1 MNEPLFVTRSAF
13 LPVPPLPAYLAR
25 WFWGLQHY
33 LNINV
38 SSSFFRSMLVTYVL
52 QKVQVYPFTHNKDM
66 MLSLVPWSLLFGS
79 ADIFLMSDMNIYL
92 ILHQA

>member
-13 LPVPPLPAYLAR
+13 LSVPPLPAYLTR
-25 WFWGLQHY
+25 WW

-52 QKVQVYPFTHNKDM
+52 QKVQVYPFTHNEDM
-66 MLSLVPWSLLFGS
+66 MLSFVPWSLLFGS